1 MSIAKKISLCEIIK
15 LFLNLKIQENASR
28 EAVEGKTLIVNAYAI
43 QKKSFAPDN
52 QNYLTKDEVINAWKA
67 LVSNFDTA
75 FELVQEEN
83 N

>member
-1 MSIAKKISLCEIIK
+1 M
-15 LFLNLKIQENASR
+15 
-28 EAVEGKTLIVNAYAI
+28 EGKTLIVNAYAI

-75 FELVQEEN
+75 LELVQEEN